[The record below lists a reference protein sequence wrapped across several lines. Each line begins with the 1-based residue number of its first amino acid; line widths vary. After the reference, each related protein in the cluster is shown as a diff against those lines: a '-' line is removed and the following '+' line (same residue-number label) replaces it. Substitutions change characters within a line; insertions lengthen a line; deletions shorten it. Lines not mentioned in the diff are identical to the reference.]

1 MSNIEWILII
11 ITIFLVILLFRYI
24 QLKKQIRNL
33 ADQVNELNSG
43 NSQQML
49 DISLIDKDLER
60 LAGILNQYNIR
71 QRQAVAGVLRN
82 EEYLKESV
90 ANISHDLRTPLTV
103 ILGHLQLLQ
112 KENLES
118 SQAQRVKVIFS
129 KAEKMKELVET
140 FYDLS
145 ILEEQ
150 QTVPEKEK
158 FNISNML
165 INLITENAVALEK
178 ENILPEINLPDYS
191 IYVYSDKNMVERI
204 LQNLLTNAIKY
215 SVGTIKI
222 TLMEKE
228 NNNPMSD
235 SSEIDCNRLF
245 DRFYTGDKSRHNGS
259 TGLGLAVVK
268 TLVAILGGNIV
279 AKVHANSLIITLEL

>member
-90 ANISHDLRTPLTV
+90 ANILTYEEVMNGHSKIRNKGIANIFSQMGLVEAWGSGIKRILNAAEEYGLPKPRFQEFDNMFRVELFRVNPITDQANQATNQANQDLERLDQVEDENVLSEKEIEILNLVRMQPSITQKEMANALDWNLASVKYYITKLKEKNYLKRQGSSQKGKWV
-103 ILGHLQLLQ
+103 ILT
-112 KENLES
+112 K
-118 SQAQRVKVIFS
+118 R
-129 KAEKMKELVET
+129 
-140 FYDLS
+140 D
-145 ILEEQ
+145 
-150 QTVPEKEK
+150 
-158 FNISNML
+158 
-165 INLITENAVALEK
+165 
-178 ENILPEINLPDYS
+178 
-191 IYVYSDKNMVERI
+191 
-204 LQNLLTNAIKY
+204 
-215 SVGTIKI
+215 
-222 TLMEKE
+222 
-228 NNNPMSD
+228 
-235 SSEIDCNRLF
+235 
-245 DRFYTGDKSRHNGS
+245 
-259 TGLGLAVVK
+259 
-268 TLVAILGGNIV
+268 
-279 AKVHANSLIITLEL
+279 